1 MNRLESN
8 KICYVSKFLI
18 SPQFTTWIKL
28 ESKQSEE
35 FWIGLTDSREE
46 GVYQWRSGR
55 PLSMEL
61 GKHWKYGEPDNY
73 KNRQHCIQMYN
84 LEINDKEC
92 RNYRDFVCER
102 RNITSGG
109 GWVCTYDQIGS

>member
-1 MNRLESN
+1 MNRHESN
-8 KICYVSKFLI
+8 KICYFSKFLI

-46 GVYQWRSGR
+46 GVYHWRSGR
-55 PLSMEL
+55 PLSAEL
-61 GKHWKYGEPDNY
+61 SKYWKYGEPDNY
-73 KNRQHCIQMYN
+73 KNRLHN
-84 LEINDKEC
+84 LEINDKTC
-92 RNYRDFVCER
+92 SNYKHFVCER

-109 GWVCTYDQIGS
+109 GWAWDVGRT